1 MTPKRSDRAP
11 HKRRHHTSDH
21 TQNTAGYRITGSWNT
36 RPDRPAIRSTQ
47 DRHQA
52 RRIAREMA
60 EQGAY
65 VVVEQHLAHGQWR
78 TRYEIDGPALAAER
92 IAAEKAE
99 RRRAAAERVA
109 AIEAE
114 LARQAAAAT
123 TARERAALERLMVQP
138 PVPRDATGRV
148 TARHTSGA
156 RP

>member
-1 MTPKRSDRAP
+1 MNPKRPDRAP

-21 TQNTAGYRITGSWNT
+21 TQNTTGYRITGSWNK

-65 VVVEQHLAHGQWR
+65 VVVEQHAGYGQWR
-78 TRYEIDGPALAAER
+78 TLYEVDGPALAAAVADELR
-92 IAAEKAE
+92 RAEAE
-99 RRRAAAERVA
+99 RRAAV
-109 AIEAE
+109 EAE
-114 LARQAAAAT
+114 QRRQAAAAKT
-123 TARERAALERLMVQP
+123 DRDRAALARLMVQP

-148 TARHTSGA
+148 TVRHTAGA
-156 RP
+156 

>member
-1 MTPKRSDRAP
+1 MNPKRPDRAP
-11 HKRRHHTSDH
+11 HKRRHHAADH
-21 TQNTAGYRITGSWNT
+21 TQNTSGYRITGSWNA

-52 RRIAREMA
+52 RRIARDMA

-92 IAAEKAE
+92 RAAERAE
-99 RRRAAAERVA
+99 RRRLAAEQRA
-109 AIEAE
+109 ADEAE
-114 LARQAAAAT
+114 LARQAAAVQ
-123 TARERAALERLMVQP
+123 TARDRAALGRLMVQP

-156 RP
+156 

>member
-1 MTPKRSDRAP
+1 MNPKRPDRAP

-21 TQNTAGYRITGSWNT
+21 TQNTTGYRITGSWNK

-65 VVVEQHLAHGQWR
+65 VVVEQHAGYGQWR
-78 TRYEIDGPALAAER
+78 TLYEVDGPALAAAVADELR
-92 IAAEKAE
+92 RAEAE
-99 RRRAAAERVA
+99 RRAAV
-109 AIEAE
+109 EAE
-114 LARQAAAAT
+114 QRRQAATAQ
-123 TARERAALERLMVQP
+123 TARDRAALARLMVQP

-148 TARHTSGA
+148 TARHTAGA
-156 RP
+156 